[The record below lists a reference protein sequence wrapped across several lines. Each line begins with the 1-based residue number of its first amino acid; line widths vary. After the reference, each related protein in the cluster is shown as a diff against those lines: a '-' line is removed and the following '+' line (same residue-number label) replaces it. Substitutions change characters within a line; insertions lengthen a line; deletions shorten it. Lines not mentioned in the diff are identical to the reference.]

1 MAFTGFVGETQAFGA
16 EVTAYVYSH
25 LRFEILYNE
34 DRVIHVSVAGE
45 QPKSIASF
53 FSYCQADLFPLV
65 SLGLHGDDMTIEF
78 SFSVKW
84 RYTDVTFEHRLDYL
98 KNEKLFPHELEIH
111 WLSILNSVVLVVLLT
126 GFVFVIILRILKA
139 DYARYSRATDLGD
152 DTEDYGT
159 IAA

>member
-1 MAFTGFVGETQAFGA
+1 
-16 EVTAYVYSH
+16 
-25 LRFEILYNE
+25 
-34 DRVIHVSVAGE
+34 
-45 QPKSIASF
+45 
-53 FSYCQADLFPLV
+53 
-65 SLGLHGDDMTIEF
+65 MTVEF

-84 RYTDVTFEHRLDYL
+84 RLTDVTFEHRLDYL

-152 DTEDYGT
+152 DTEDYGN
-159 IAA
+159 